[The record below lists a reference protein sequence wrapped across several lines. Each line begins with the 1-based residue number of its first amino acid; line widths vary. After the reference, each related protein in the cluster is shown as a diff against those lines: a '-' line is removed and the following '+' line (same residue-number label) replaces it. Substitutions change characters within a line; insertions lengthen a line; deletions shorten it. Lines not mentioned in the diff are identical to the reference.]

1 MPPLS
6 NSTRSADLLE
16 ARPARGGEIEA
27 GVAILLASDPTRA
40 PHDQVQN
47 FLTMADQRGINLRYL
62 WVAVQG
68 QTVRWAMLPVVSP
81 GRTMLLLSPPWLPK
95 DLPAE
100 AIAGVIE
107 GACEFH
113 RDQGVQ
119 LAQLLIDPAELSLR
133 TAYIAQGFT
142 DLAELVYLQR
152 EVRKVV
158 PLPPMP
164 SSLQLAN
171 YSAQTHDLFASTIAR
186 SYEQSLDCP
195 GLSGLRDMEDV
206 VAGHK
211 GIEFDPSIWYL
222 LTVNQAPSGV
232 LLLGTA
238 THANALELVYLGLVP
253 EARRRGLADI
263 LMNIALL
270 SVLRR
275 NRSELTLA
283 VDSRNLPATKLY
295 FRHGLKRVGSR
306 AALIRK
312 IGP

>member
-1 MPPLS
+1 MPPVS
-6 NSTRSADLLE
+6 NSTRSSDVLE
-16 ARPARGGEIEA
+16 ARPARSGEVDV
-27 GVAILLASDPTRA
+27 GVAILLASDPARA
-40 PHDQVQN
+40 PQEQVQN
-47 FLTMADQRGINLRYL
+47 FISMAGQRDLNLEDL
-62 WVAVQG
+62 WVAVVG
-68 QTVRWAMLPVVSP
+68 QKVRWAMLPVVSP

-95 DLPAE
+95 DLPSE

-107 GACEFH
+107 GACEIH
-113 RDQGVQ
+113 ARHGVQ

-133 TAYIAQGFT
+133 HAYVEQGFT
-142 DLAELVYLQR
+142 DLAELIYLQR
-152 EVRKVV
+152 DVRKVV
-158 PLPPMP
+158 PLPSLQP
-164 SSLQLAN
+164 SLQLAT
-171 YSAQTHDLFASTIAR
+171 YSGQTHHLFAQTIAR

-206 VAGHK
+206 VTGHK
-211 GIEFDPSIWYL
+211 GVEFDASIWYL
-222 LTVNQAPSGV
+222 LSVNQKPCGV

-238 THANALELVYLGLVP
+238 THAKALELVYLGLVP
-253 EARRRGLADI
+253 EARGRGLADV

-283 VDSRNLPATKLY
+283 VDSRNAPATRLY
-295 FRHGLKRVGSR
+295 YRHGLKKVGSR